1 MRYSYPNIMKIFVF
15 LVLVIVL
22 EQTFNRRIF
31 SKTTSHVEG
40 SRPDVFFKKCILK
53 SFTKFSVLESF
64 FDNVVGLSLIKK
76 RLQDRCFPVT
86 FCKNFKNTY
95 FAEYLQRLFLPIAS
109 SAVEKVLI
117 FIFILATFAKLL

>member
-40 SRPDVFFKKCILK
+40 SRPDVFFKKMY
-53 SFTKFSVLESF
+53 S
-64 FDNVVGLSLIKK
+64 
-76 RLQDRCFPVT
+76 
-86 FCKNFKNTY
+86 
-95 FAEYLQRLFLPIAS
+95 
-109 SAVEKVLI
+109 
-117 FIFILATFAKLL
+117 